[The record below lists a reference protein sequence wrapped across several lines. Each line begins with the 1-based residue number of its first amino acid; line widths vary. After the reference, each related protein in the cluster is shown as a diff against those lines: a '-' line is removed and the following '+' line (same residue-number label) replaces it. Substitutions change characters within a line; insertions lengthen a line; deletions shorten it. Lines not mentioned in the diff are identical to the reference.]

1 MGWGWVFFKYWMFML
16 TNHHKKYQNKLMNGS
31 WEIAVTN
38 EQPKEQMD
46 RWKDAQMNGRTW
58 IYRTLLLKQG
68 SNKEKAWN
76 NAAKSLV
83 KKPDFQQKPENFHS
97 CYWYTP
103 GLQKKLNQQK
113 FGEIL
118 TFWPPKSWSK
128 CVTTISFIY
137 QFRQTMAKIS
147 HAKN

>member
-1 MGWGWVFFKYWMFML
+1 MGWGWVFFKYWIFML

-68 SNKEKAWN
+68 SNKEKSWN

-118 TFWPPKSWSK
+118 TFWPPKPWSK

>member
-1 MGWGWVFFKYWMFML
+1 
-16 TNHHKKYQNKLMNGS
+16 MNGS

-76 NAAKSLV
+76 NAAKPLV

-97 CYWYTP
+97 CY
-103 GLQKKLNQQK
+103 
-113 FGEIL
+113 
-118 TFWPPKSWSK
+118 
-128 CVTTISFIY
+128 
-137 QFRQTMAKIS
+137 
-147 HAKN
+147 